1 MNGSA
6 DPQRVE
12 EAVNRICELG
22 CARVRE
28 ILAELARGSPV
39 AEMAELTQE
48 ERQAVHA
55 ELQAIMAVYDQR
67 Q

>member
-1 MNGSA
+1 MNGTL

-28 ILAELARGSPV
+28 ILAALARGSPV
-39 AEMAELTQE
+39 AEMAGLSET
-48 ERQAVHA
+48 ERQAVRA
-55 ELQAIMAVYDQR
+55 ELQAIMAVYDRGQ
-67 Q
+67 